1 MGKPDSI
8 SGAVVE
14 YIAQEKTREVAQMVS
29 IVDKQSVIHFVPMIH
44 KNYRHHI
51 KLFSDIFNGTAALKC
66 VKCGQFIPLE
76 ELIIESVRDVDEI
89 PP

>member
-8 SGAVVE
+8 SRAVVE
-14 YIAQEKTREVAQMVS
+14 YIAQEKTREVKQM
-29 IVDKQSVIHFVPMIH
+29 IAIMDKHSVVHFIPMIH

-51 KLFSDIFNGTAALKC
+51 KLFTDIFNGTAALKC
-66 VKCGQFIPLE
+66 QKCGEFIPLE
-76 ELIIESVRDVDEI
+76 ELIPESIKDVDDL